1 MAWDSGSAT
10 SGKGAFAGRRT
21 AYRLALVESL
31 ERFSVA
37 GVKSLITLFLVNH
50 VLATGGSGVVGL
62 EALRSGLERL
72 YGPLSSVA
80 LASQIYGFQNALLY
94 LSVPLGGLL
103 GDWLVGRRRAV
114 KLGAILMMAGPLFIM
129 TRAFLLPGLMLFA
142 MGAGCVKGNLAA
154 QAGELFRDER
164 QRRRGFALYLAFLNF
179 GVFLGPLAC
188 GAVATGLGWGL
199 GFGVVAAGIGFGLLL
214 YGGGPSPLPAG
225 LQARDDEVQ
234 PQGEHTGRTDWLRLI
249 AAIGAVYLC
258 FAAYEQTF
266 NLVLLWAEGHF
277 ALQIGRL
284 AMPASWI
291 VSADGLISILL
302 IWVAESGCRS
312 LEGRGIGIGPS
323 ARIQI
328 GCTACMLG
336 YLLLA
341 GGAALEHGQRLSL
354 FWLLGY
360 LLLVDLA
367 IVLVWPAGLDLITSQ
382 ARRRQVGLL
391 VGIFYLHGFFASL
404 WVGAAGTVYEPLGP
418 SRFFLLHAAIAAGG
432 AIVMRAGVSLS
443 ALLCRMPARY
453 PAFSPHL

>member
-1 MAWDSGSAT
+1 MAWDSGSAAA
-10 SGKGAFAGRRT
+10 GRGAFAGRRT

-31 ERFSVA
+31 ERFSVS
-37 GVKSLITLFLVNH
+37 GVKSLITLFLVDH
-50 VLATGGSGVVGL
+50 VLVTGGVGVVGL
-62 EALRSGLERL
+62 EGLRSGLERL

-94 LSVPLGGLL
+94 LSVPLGGLF

-114 KLGAILMMAGPLFIM
+114 KIGAVLMMAGPLFIM
-129 TRAFLLPGLMLFA
+129 TRTFLLPGLMLFA

-188 GAVATGLGWGL
+188 GAVAAGLGWGL
-199 GFGVVAAGIGFGLLL
+199 GFGVAAAGIGFGLLL
-214 YGGGPSPLPAG
+214 YGGGPAPPPAG
-225 LQARDDEVQ
+225 LRAGAELQGDPAR
-234 PQGEHTGRTDWLRLI
+234 RTDWLRLI

-258 FAAYEQTF
+258 FAAYEQAF
-266 NLVLLWAEGHF
+266 NLVLLWAEGHV
-277 ALQIGRL
+277 ALQIGGL

-302 IWVAESGCRS
+302 IWAAEAVFRW
-312 LEGRGIGIGPS
+312 LEARGIGIGPA

-328 GCTACMLG
+328 GCVACMLG

-341 GGAALEHGQRLSL
+341 GGAALEHGQRLPL

-367 IVLVWPAGLDLITSQ
+367 IVLVWPAGLALITSE

-418 SRFFLLHAAIAAGG
+418 SRFFLLHAAIAATG
-432 AIVMRAGVSLS
+432 AVVMQAGVSLS
-443 ALLCRMPARY
+443 ALLRRVPARD
-453 PAFSPHL
+453 PVFSSHP